1 MAKEVATLVRSAQGD
16 SALRQELIQFPD
28 QFARDR
34 GLSVIVTRAAA
45 RALGIT
51 AIGLAVFGIWF

>member
-1 MAKEVATLVRSAQGD
+1 MAKEVATLVRSAQD
-16 SALRQELIQFPD
+16 DRALRQELIQFPD

-34 GLSVIVTRAAA
+34 GLPVIVARAAA
-45 RALGIT
+45 RALSIT